1 MIGCFKKEQR
11 KLTELMLL
19 NKGKRNPDYTL
30 TRVRANRLSN
40 NWALFNML
48 TYMYLFTSMRFV
60 GEDRF

>member
-1 MIGCFKKEQR
+1 
-11 KLTELMLL
+11 MLL

-30 TRVRANRLSN
+30 IRVRANRLSN